1 MHVDDYAVWQM
12 LHGLDESQTL
22 EVPDG
27 YDFGRERDRFNR
39 LAQHLDTAF
48 SCVCRVDRDVQDASL
63 HGRIEIPASATLTG
77 HPLVVNISNFGGLAV
92 LAVDNPGIWT
102 DAETA
107 TLLHPADAHRV
118 ETALAGL
125 GYTLIP
131 EELLWQPYDGAS
143 DPARFGRSEV
153 TWWNRYFDYL

>member
-1 MHVDDYAVWQM
+1 MHVDEYAVWQM
-12 LHGLDESQTL
+12 LHGLDASESL

-27 YDFGRERDRFNR
+27 YDFGRERGRFDR
-39 LAQHLDTAF
+39 LAVHLGTAF
-48 SCVCRVDRDVQDASL
+48 GGECRVDRDVQDASL
-63 HGRIEIPASATLTG
+63 RGRIDIPMSATATG

-92 LAVDNPGIWT
+92 LSVDNPGVWT

-107 TLLHPADAHRV
+107 ALLHPADAHRV

-125 GYTLIP
+125 GYTLIA
-131 EELLWQPYDGAS
+131 EELLWQPYDGAC
-143 DPARFGRSEV
+143 DLAVFGRTET